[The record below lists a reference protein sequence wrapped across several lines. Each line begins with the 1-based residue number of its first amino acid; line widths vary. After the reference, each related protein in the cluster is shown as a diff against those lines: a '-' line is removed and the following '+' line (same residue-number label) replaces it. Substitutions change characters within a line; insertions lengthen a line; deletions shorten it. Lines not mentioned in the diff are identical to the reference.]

1 VLNRRTAWSLL
12 ASGVALVALGGRLDT
27 KPWAWPW
34 DSIGSWIVHHAAL
47 MRTGLPGIAAV
58 AVAIMTFRRTRAP
71 PCQGDLRQ

>member
-1 VLNRRTAWSLL
+1 M
-12 ASGVALVALGGRLDT
+12 
-27 KPWAWPW
+27 

-71 PCQGDLRQ
+71 PRQGDLRQ